1 MSVYEKKLELLSSV
15 VKLDY
20 LWRPILLEKVN
31 YTLGDT
37 YYKHIIEDELLVNTQ
52 DNAPVTGESE
62 VEAAHVETTSEP
74 PKTDTQVQITPY
86 TFIRNILSKRR
97 FVVGSILDMGL
108 DVLKVSYKCLLYKHL
123 VHLNYLIRV
132 EMGRKQ
138 EQNKAMSWSRKSKLY
153 LEPIIMTMGAL
164 QFSDIQFLNTL
175 SFFEIFQTMN
185 KTISRSEKAEYTHQL
200 DERNKLMLE
209 YVKENCVQKPT
220 FSGNVNSPP
229 EMEIAT
235 MLGFEINQKLYKT
248 SNSFNISNKAFKVMI
263 ESSRKKINDD
273 FGSTPRINGMSK
285 TLWFDILYNFSKR
298 N

>member
-1 MSVYEKKLELLSSV
+1 
-15 VKLDY
+15 
-20 LWRPILLEKVN
+20 
-31 YTLGDT
+31 
-37 YYKHIIEDELLVNTQ
+37 
-52 DNAPVTGESE
+52 
-62 VEAAHVETTSEP
+62 
-74 PKTDTQVQITPY
+74 
-86 TFIRNILSKRR
+86 
-97 FVVGSILDMGL
+97 
-108 DVLKVSYKCLLYKHL
+108 
-123 VHLNYLIRV
+123 
-132 EMGRKQ
+132 
-138 EQNKAMSWSRKSKLY
+138 
-153 LEPIIMTMGAL
+153 
-164 QFSDIQFLNTL
+164 
-175 SFFEIFQTMN
+175 MN

-235 MLGFEINQKLYKT
+235 MLGFEINQQLYKT